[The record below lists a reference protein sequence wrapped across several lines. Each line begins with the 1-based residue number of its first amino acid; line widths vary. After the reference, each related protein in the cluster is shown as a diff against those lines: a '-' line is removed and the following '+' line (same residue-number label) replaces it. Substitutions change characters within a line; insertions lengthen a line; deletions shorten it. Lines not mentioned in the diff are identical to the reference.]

1 MRRLTLLFALATAS
15 VWAQAPAKPQA
26 STTQAAH
33 APDDT
38 CTQCHSAMEGAIQ
51 QPALL
56 IKDDVHTTAGL
67 SCANCHGGDATA
79 VEPDVSMSKAKGFIG
94 KPKRADIPALC
105 GKCHSDPGYMRRY
118 RPQQRV
124 DQLELYKTSIH
135 GKKLASG
142 DMNAA
147 TCVDCHSV
155 HNIRAVKDA
164 NSPTHPLNIPATCGK
179 CHSDAA
185 KMKQYG
191 IPTNQVDEYH
201 TSVHWNAVS
210 KKGDLSAPNC
220 VSCHG
225 NHGAKPPDVESVSAV
240 CGSCHVLFA
249 QLYEKSVHQP
259 IFGGGTGKGG
269 CTVCH
274 SNHAIHQPSTAMLTG
289 DKAVCTPC
297 HEAGTPGGNAAAEFA
312 KGLNGLDA
320 ALKTSEATL
329 KQAEYYG
336 MEVSASQLE
345 WNDGH
350 ESLIKARLALHSFDT
365 AKVKK
370 EVDIGLAIAA
380 KTKAAAEDALR
391 EKDQR
396 RKGLALSALFI
407 AITVAAIALVIRRLE
422 RTA

>member
-1 MRRLTLLFALATAS
+1 MRRF
-15 VWAQAPAKPQA
+15 
-26 STTQAAH
+26 
-33 APDDT
+33 
-38 CTQCHSAMEGAIQ
+38 
-51 QPALL
+51 
-56 IKDDVHTTAGL
+56 
-67 SCANCHGGDATA
+67 
-79 VEPDVSMSKAKGFIG
+79 
-94 KPKRADIPALC
+94 
-105 GKCHSDPGYMRRY
+105 
-118 RPQQRV
+118 RPRQRV
-124 DQLELYKTSIH
+124 DQLELYKTSVH
-135 GKKLASG
+135 GKKLAAG
-142 DMNAA
+142 DINAA

-155 HNIRAVKDA
+155 HDIRAVKDA
-164 NSPTHPLNIPATCGK
+164 NAPTHPLNIPATCGR

-185 KMKQYG
+185 RMKRYG
-191 IPTNQVDEYH
+191 IPTNQVEEYH
-201 TSVHWNAVS
+201 QSVHWSAIS

-259 IFGGGTGKGG
+259 IFGGSNGKGG

-274 SNHAIHQPSTAMLTG
+274 SNHAIHQPNTKMLTG
-289 DKAVCTPC
+289 DKAICTPC
-297 HEAGTPGGNAAAEFA
+297 HEAGTAGANAAAEFA
-312 KGLNGLDA
+312 KGLDGLDS
-320 ALKTSEATL
+320 ALKNSEATL

-336 MEVSASQLE
+336 MEVSASQME

-380 KTKAAAEDALR
+380 KTKAAAEQALR

-396 RKGLALSALFI
+396 RLGLAISALFI
-407 AITVAAIALVIRRLE
+407 AITVAGIWMVIRKLE
-422 RTA
+422 RPA

>member
-1 MRRLTLLFALATAS
+1 
-15 VWAQAPAKPQA
+15 
-26 STTQAAH
+26 
-33 APDDT
+33 
-38 CTQCHSAMEGAIQ
+38 MEGAIQ
-51 QPALL
+51 KPALL

-67 SCANCHGGDATA
+67 SCADYHGGDRTA

-94 KPKRADIPALC
+94 KPKHADIPQLC
-105 GKCHSDPGYMRRY
+105 GKCHSDPGYMRRF
-118 RPQQRV
+118 RPRQRV
-124 DQLELYKTSIH
+124 DQLELYKTSVH
-135 GKKLASG
+135 GKKLAAG

-155 HNIRAVKDA
+155 HDIRAVKDA
-164 NSPTHPLNIPATCGK
+164 NTPTHPLNIPATCGR

-185 KMKQYG
+185 RMKQYG
-191 IPTNQVDEYH
+191 IPTNQVEEYH
-201 TSVHWNAVS
+201 QSVHWSAIS

-225 NHGAKPPDVESVSAV
+225 NHGAKPPDVESVWAV

-249 QLYEKSVHQP
+249 KLYEKSVHQP
-259 IFGGGTGKGG
+259 IFGGGNGKGG

-274 SNHAIHQPSTAMLTG
+274 SNHAIHQPNTKMLTG
-289 DKAVCTPC
+289 DKAICTPC
-297 HEAGTPGGNAAAEFA
+297 HEAGTAGANAAAEFA
-312 KGLNGLDA
+312 KGLDGLDS
-320 ALKTSEATL
+320 ALKNSEATL

-336 MEVSASQLE
+336 MEVSASQME

-380 KTKAAAEDALR
+380 KTKAAAEQALR

-396 RKGLALSALFI
+396 RLGLAISALFI
-407 AITVAAIALVIRRLE
+407 AITVAGIWMVIRKLE
-422 RTA
+422 RPA